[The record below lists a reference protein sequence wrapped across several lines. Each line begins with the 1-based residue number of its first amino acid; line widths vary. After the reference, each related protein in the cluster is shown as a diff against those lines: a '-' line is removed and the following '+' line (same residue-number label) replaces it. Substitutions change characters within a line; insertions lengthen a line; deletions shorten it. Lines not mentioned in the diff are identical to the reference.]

1 MRLGIAVSGSGS
13 FDAARRRI
21 VGGAVE
27 RVREMAGDIAE
38 LARPAV
44 PRRTGAL
51 QATVDAS
58 DLRDGAVVSAGRGH
72 RGMANNAVRDRTR
85 RALGK
90 AARAALD
97 KREL

>member
-13 FDAARRRI
+13 FDGARRRV
-21 VGGAVE
+21 VGGAVAA
-27 RVREMAGDIAE
+27 VREMAADVAE
-38 LARPAV
+38 LARPNV

-58 DLRDGAVVSAGRGH
+58 HLRDGAVVSAGRGH

-85 RALGK
+85 RAVGM
-90 AARAALD
+90 AARKRVD
-97 KREL
+97 KGL